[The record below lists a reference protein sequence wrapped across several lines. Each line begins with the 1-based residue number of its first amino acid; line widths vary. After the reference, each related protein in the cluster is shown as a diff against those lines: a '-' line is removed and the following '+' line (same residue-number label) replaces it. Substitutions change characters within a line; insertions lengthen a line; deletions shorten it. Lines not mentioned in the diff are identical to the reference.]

1 MIKTKEND
9 MTDFNSVLAFVTLD
23 ADQTQ
28 LQNIIEAVN
37 FRREKLARVA
47 KNTLKVGQD
56 VKFTSRGVNYAGK
69 ILSVRVKKA
78 TVQCTAPTS
87 ALFAVPL
94 SMLQAA

>member
-47 KNTLKVGQD
+47 KSTLKVGQD

-78 TVQCTAPTS
+78 TVQCTGVG
-87 ALFAVPL
+87 LFAVPL